1 MDRRQ
6 LDQAEQPTS
15 FVQTIKSEL
24 FSPEKLPGNLN
35 IALSVTVFTG
45 AIVFLRN
52 WGDLL
57 AV

>member
-6 LDQAEQPTS
+6 LQQGEKNPSFLQA
-15 FVQTIKSEL
+15 IKSEI
-24 FSPEKLPGNLN
+24 FSPEKRQGNLN

-52 WGDLL
+52 WGELL